1 MSHGI
6 RMSTTPK
13 EANLLEEL
21 RAAYQRLG
29 RKERQQVKSVLRT
42 LAKRLNDTPI
52 LESERKYHWVH
63 INTYDEKVKPDTH
76 RVVSRRAG

>member
-1 MSHGI
+1 MNHGI

-21 RAAYQRLG
+21 RAAYQRLA

-42 LAKRLNDTPI
+42 LAKRLNDTPM
-52 LESERKYHWVH
+52 LELERKYHWVL
-63 INTYDEKVKPDTH
+63 INTEDMKE
-76 RVVSRRAG
+76 SL